1 MPKRTPL
8 AGGPMSLRDA
18 TFKNETVKQ
27 REGYNL
33 LYQRSCLSQFAIQC
47 QEIKKTSKAL

>member
-1 MPKRTPL
+1 MPKRKPL

-33 LYQRSCLSQFAIQC
+33 LSEVLSLTVC
-47 QEIKKTSKAL
+47 YSMSRN